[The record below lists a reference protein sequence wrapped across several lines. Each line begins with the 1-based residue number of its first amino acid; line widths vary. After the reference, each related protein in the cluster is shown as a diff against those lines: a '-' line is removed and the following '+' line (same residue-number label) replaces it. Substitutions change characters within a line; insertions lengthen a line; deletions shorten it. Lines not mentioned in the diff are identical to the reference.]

1 MGAFR
6 PGHLVCGLG
15 RFEARR
21 RFIEFLIRD
30 RFLGREF
37 FHALERALRQIQVGF
52 GVGHTVVRFGDG
64 AHHFGLGGLGAAHFG
79 VQILRIQRDQQLAL
93 LNPITHLNGNLSHV
107 CHELAGE
114 HRGRTRTNGSGSLVH
129 IGPLLDAHR
138 CRLDRNS
145 RLARGCFRLRLTAA
159 AAAQHRNR
167 SKYGDKNESH

>member
-1 MGAFR
+1 MGALGPR
-6 PGHLVCGLG
+6 HLVRGLG

-21 RFIEFLIRD
+21 RFIELLVRS
-30 RFLGREF
+30 RLLGREL

-79 VQILRIQRDQQLAL
+79 VQILRIQRDQKLTL
-93 LNPITHLNGNLSHV
+93 LNPIAHLNGNLSHIR
-107 CHELAGE
+107 HELAGE
-114 HRGRTRTNGSGSLVH
+114 HRDRARTNGSGSLVH

-167 SKYGDKNESH
+167 SQYGDENESH